1 MLPDLHLP
9 IVIPISLPVFS
20 LTPLLVLH
28 IQEPTTEPIKN
39 LRIVLSPINPAPR
52 RRALTMLNQRRPR
65 LEDPQAR
72 NTAQM
77 PGRVRRR
84 LQVVA
89 QQHGLLAQELAFWE
103 RTLVPLQQLVEPV
116 VGGEAGRL
124 GVPEAGAEHV
134 GRVGA
139 VADPAVNVGRVA
151 GAAFELVEAV
161 DGREAVALAVLVVAG
176 LDAGFE
182 IYGRRSRLGVGEES
196 GCGRSV

>member
-9 IVIPISLPVFS
+9 IVIPISVPIPF

-28 IQEPTTEPIKN
+28 IQEPTTEPIQN
-39 LRIVLSPINPAPR
+39 LSIVLTPINPTPR
-52 RRALTMLNQRRPR
+52 RRALAMLNQRRPR
-65 LEDPQAR
+65 LEDAQAR
-72 NTAQM
+72 NAAQM

-139 VADPAVNVGRVA
+139 VAGAAVDVGRVTR
-151 GAAFELVEAV
+151 AAFELVDEPV
-161 DGREAVALAVLVVAG
+161 DGSEAVALAVLVVAG

-182 IYGRRSRLGVGEES
+182 VYGRGSRLGVGEES
-196 GCGRSV
+196 G